1 MTRLVVT
8 SRTEQT
14 HPTGDSA
21 LYSAGDNDTFYVFLL
36 TKTGRFYMFFMSF
49 CLQKPGGFI
58 CPLCLSVYKNR
69 EVLYVPYVF
78 LSTKTERL
86 YMSFMSFCLQNPGGF
101 ICSLCLSVYK
111 TREALY
117 VLYVFLSTKTKR
129 LYMSLMS
136 FCLQKPRDS
145 ICPLCLSVYKKA
157 LFRCY
162 SVFSSRASSAR
173 VSARLA
179 VCGRR
184 D

>member
-1 MTRLVVT
+1 M
-8 SRTEQT
+8 S
-14 HPTGDSA
+14 
-21 LYSAGDNDTFYVFLL
+21 
-36 TKTGRFYMFFMSF
+36 FMSF
-49 CLQKPGGFI
+49 CLQNPGGFI

-69 EVLYVPYVF
+69 EALYVPYVF
-78 LSTKTERL
+78 LSTKTGRL

-101 ICSLCLSVYK
+101 ICPLCLSVYK
-111 TREALY
+111 NQETLYVLYVFLSTKNREALY
-117 VLYVFLSTKTKR
+117 VPYVFLSTKTKR
-129 LYMSLMS
+129 LYMSFMSFCLQKTGRLYMSFMS

-173 VSARLA
+173 VTARLA